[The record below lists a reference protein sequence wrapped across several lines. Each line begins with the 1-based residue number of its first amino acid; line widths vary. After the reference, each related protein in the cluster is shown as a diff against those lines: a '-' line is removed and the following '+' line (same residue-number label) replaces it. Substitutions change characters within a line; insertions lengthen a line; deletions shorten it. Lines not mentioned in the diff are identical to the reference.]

1 MATYVIGDVQGC
13 AATLD
18 RLLTRLPLR
27 ARDRLWFAGDLV
39 NRGPRSLDVLRTV
52 HALGDRAT
60 VVLGNH
66 DLHLLGRAIGVAPEK
81 RRETLA
87 DVLAAPDCGA
97 LCAWLRTRNLL
108 HREGSFVLV
117 HAGIPPRW
125 SADEAAA
132 FAADAERALAGPEGD
147 AVVAAYAQR
156 SGRAPETLAGARR
169 HAAVCV
175 ALTTLRTLAPDG
187 TPDAEFK
194 GSPEE
199 APPGR
204 TPWFRAPTRRTS
216 DVTVVFGHW
225 AALGLRIEPGIVAT
239 DSGCVWGKELSAVR
253 IDDLAVFQE
262 PSAD

>member
-13 AATLD
+13 GTTLD
-18 RLLTRLPLR
+18 RLLTRIPLR
-27 ARDRLWFAGDLV
+27 AKDRLWFVGDLV

-52 HALGDRAT
+52 RALGTRAT

-66 DLHLLGRAIGVAPEK
+66 DLHLLGRATGAASEK
-81 RRETLA
+81 RKETLA
-87 DVLAAPDCGA
+87 EVLAAPDCGD

-117 HAGIPPRW
+117 HAGLPPRW
-125 SADEAAA
+125 TTDEAAA
-132 FAADAERALAGPEGD
+132 FARDAERALAGPEGD
-147 AVVAAYAQR
+147 AVVAAYAKR
-156 SGRAPETLAGARR
+156 SEKAPETLAGTRR

-187 TPDAEFK
+187 TPDADFK
-194 GSPEE
+194 GPPED

-204 TPWFRAPTRRTS
+204 TPWFRAPGRRS
-216 DVTVVFGHW
+216 ADVTIIFGHW
-225 AALGLRIEPGIVAT
+225 AALGLRIEPGIIAT

-253 IDDLAVFQE
+253 LDDLAVFQE
-262 PSAD
+262 PCAD